1 MAVSSTHAGELALEA
16 QEVLLAEDETHETPR
31 LCSAHLRGT
40 AAKFLLA
47 LTLVWLTACFMTVVL
62 LKLDWQLLLKCLPGC
77 FFGFSS
83 VLTFSYEEKRYQSDD
98 STHTMLPFCAMLAL
112 PQFCWLL
119 LLPLFAMPWQS
130 FTLEAVGTALGLFG
144 LHAWMHREGEEDDS
158 EGESQEDDR
167 HNKWHKAGFFLQL
180 TGLLVTW
187 LGALPSLVQISWQVA
202 LCSLPFIGFLLFLVY
217 VACTEGVPR
226 YGPLGEIAMI
236 ALLLLYGMSLP
247 MSGMWQW
254 FLCLELQ
261 GYLYLYIF
269 VFDEI
274 WLRRAEN
281 PEMIIACGLCLCALP
296 FGAFAL
302 ITKLSCNLTAPL
314 CQSWWPWVLF
324 TPCALVTMY
333 CGVEAV
339 FLIQHRHELK
349 AAPSRADILTRVIGA
364 LGLAPVVLATDVEG
378 WQRGVEAPDMN
389 PTTYLNVSLPVSLQN
404 WSHVSMEIQEKQLHW
419 LHMPRPLWP
428 SKDDLA
434 SASTTT
440 RSTFWLSYMG
450 LKFMLASG
458 MVLLMLVLNGKCTS
472 CNQNTGASPDPSM
485 EGQPLTAE
493 TKLEEEPLTAEVAL
507 EEGKEEER
515 EEIMSFQDRHR
526 LLMLSVILPIH
537 LTVVI
542 KLSCAAAFFGQLTPN
557 TGLAYEGYDLCL
569 TSGLVWIVA
578 QALAMRV
585 ADFAAHY
592 SAADVASTMLIVVP
606 FLGDGFDCLK
616 DATLGALALRSQRMW
631 LRCLGFA
638 ALSYL
643 VILHGFLVRSS
654 SNRLELQKSYL
665 PVLFLKKTPA
675 PRDPAAA
682 DRTVQDTFCRTL
694 LDGVWRK
701 LLVQLYKQS
710 TPSRQW
716 ALILEDTP
724 QGVLALLVS
733 LADGFQT
740 FTLVVNIGVPVLRIT
755 LAWWLH
761 HRIAWELA
769 DWLLEEALNAAEA
782 QQLTV
787 CDEFVASLHQL
798 QDTFP
803 DYDLW
808 EHLKGK
814 NAGCC
819 EEATGKVQQPQSH
832 RALRLFVFLQ
842 QPIEEDE
849 KESTAKR
856 WKEVTESLKECT
868 TQQIQEAKG
877 SIRKAALHLE
887 PSELVLDCSK
897 DSSELVFQWVAA
909 RAILEAISK
918 PEKVTTLH
926 LDLRSNNLG
935 PGDASVVCEAVA
947 KFQLITNLKLWLVSN
962 NIGAEGAKAVG
973 GSLAKLEQIT
983 NLNLDL
989 RSNNIGA
996 EGAKAVGDSLAKLE
1010 QITNLKLWLVSN
1022 NIGAEGA
1029 KAVGDSLAKLEQ
1041 ITNLNLDLRS
1051 NNIGAEGAKAV
1062 GDSLAKLEQITN
1074 LKLWLVSNNIGA
1086 EGAKAVG
1093 DSLAKLEQIT
1103 NLKLDLSS
1111 NNIGAE
1117 GAKAVGDSLAK
1128 LEQITN
1134 LNLDLRSNNIGA
1146 EGAKAV
1152 GDSLAKLEQIT
1163 NLKLWLVSN
1172 NIGAEGAKAVGDS
1185 LAKLE
1190 QITNLKLWLVSNNI
1204 GAEGAKAVGDSLAK
1218 LEQITN
1224 LKLWL
1229 VSNNIGA
1236 ERAKAV
1242 VDYLEQ
1248 VTHVLLFG
1256 IPDEVVDEIRHQLEK
1271 PGRTVTVR

>member
-1 MAVSSTHAGELALEA
+1 MTVSSTHAGELALQA
-16 QEVLLAEDETHETPR
+16 QEVLLAEQEDETHETPR

-40 AAKFLLA
+40 ASKSLLA
-47 LTLVWLTACFMTVVL
+47 LTLVWLTACFMTVVF
-62 LKLDWQLLLKCLPGC
+62 LKLDWQILLKCLPGC

-83 VLTFSYEEKRYQSDD
+83 VLMFSYEEKQYDHRDD
-98 STHTMLPFCAMLAL
+98 SRYIELPVWAMLAL
-112 PQFCWLL
+112 PQVCWLL
-119 LLPLFAMPWQS
+119 LLPLCEMPWQS
-130 FTLEAVGTALGLFG
+130 FTLEVVGTALGLLG
-144 LHAWMHREGEEDDS
+144 LHAWMHREGEE
-158 EGESQEDDR
+158 E
-167 HNKWHKAGFFLQL
+167 AGFFLQL
-180 TGLLVTW
+180 IGLLVTW
-187 LGALPSLVQISWQVA
+187 LGALPSLVQVTWQVA
-202 LCSLPFIGFLLFLVY
+202 LCSLPFIGFLLFWVY
-217 VACTEGVPR
+217 VACTDPG
-226 YGPLGEIAMI
+226 YLPLRVIEMS

-254 FLCLELQ
+254 FLCLELG
-261 GYLYLYIF
+261 GYLYSYIF
-269 VFDEI
+269 VFNQI

-281 PEMIIACGLCLCALP
+281 PEMITALGLCLCALP

-324 TPCALVTMY
+324 TPCALATMY

-339 FLIQHRHELK
+339 FLIQNRRELK
-349 AAPSRADILTRVIGA
+349 AAPSRAALLTRLLVIGA

-458 MVLLMLVLNGKCTS
+458 MVLLMLGLNCKWS
-472 CNQNTGASPDPSM
+472 TGASPDPSM

-493 TKLEEEPLTAEVAL
+493 TKLEE
-507 EEGKEEER
+507 GKEKER
-515 EEIMSFQDRHR
+515 EETMSFQDKHR
-526 LLMLSVILPIH
+526 LVMLSVIVPIH

-542 KLSCAAAFFGQLTPN
+542 KLSCAAASFGQLTPN

-569 TSGLVWIVA
+569 TFGLVWIVA

-631 LRCLGFA
+631 LRCLGLA

-665 PVLFLKKTPA
+665 PVLFLKRTPA
-675 PRDPAAA
+675 SRDPAAA
-682 DRTVQDTFCRTL
+682 DRTVRDTFCRTL

-710 TPSRQW
+710 TPSRQFS
-716 ALILEDTP
+716 LILEDTP

-740 FTLVVNIGVPVLRIT
+740 FTVVVNIAVPVLRIM

-769 DWLLEEALNAAEA
+769 DWLLQEALNAADA
-782 QQLTV
+782 QQVTV
-787 CDEFVASLHQL
+787 CDEFVASLHRL

-808 EHLKGK
+808 KHLKGK

-819 EEATGKVQQPQSH
+819 EEATRKVQQPQSH
-832 RALRLFVFLQ
+832 MGLRLFVLLQ
-842 QPIEEDE
+842 QVVAEEE
-849 KESTAKR
+849 ESTAER
-856 WKEVTESLKECT
+856 WKKVMELLKTFTTE
-868 TQQIQEAKG
+868 QIQEAKG
-877 SIRKAALHLE
+877 SITKAALHLE
-887 PSELVLDCSK
+887 PSELVFKGRSR
-897 DSSELVFQWVAA
+897 SHAIT
-909 RAILEAISK
+909 ILEAIPK
-918 PEKVTTLH
+918 PEKVTSLN
-926 LDLRSNNLG
+926 LDLSSNNLG
-935 PGDASVVCEAVA
+935 PGGAKAVGEAVA
-947 KFQLITNLKLWLVSN
+947 KFQQITNLKLWLY
-962 NIGAEGAKAVG
+962 G
-973 GSLAKLEQIT
+973 
-983 NLNLDL
+983 
-989 RSNNIGA
+989 NNIGA

-1010 QITNLKLWLVSN
+1010 QITNLTLFLYGN

-1041 ITNLNLDLRS
+1041 ITNLEIHLDGNNIGAEGVKAVGDSLAKLEQITNLMLWLGG

-1074 LKLWLVSNNIGA
+1074 LDLRLDDNIGA

-1103 NLKLDLSS
+1103 NL
-1111 NNIGAE
+1111 
-1117 GAKAVGDSLAK
+1117 
-1128 LEQITN
+1128 
-1134 LNLDLRSNNIGA
+1134 
-1146 EGAKAV
+1146 
-1152 GDSLAKLEQIT
+1152 
-1163 NLKLWLVSN
+1163 WL
-1172 NIGAEGAKAVGDS
+1172 
-1185 LAKLE
+1185 
-1190 QITNLKLWLVSNNI
+1190 T
-1204 GAEGAKAVGDSLAK
+1204 
-1218 LEQITN
+1218 
-1224 LKLWL
+1224 
-1229 VSNNIGA
+1229 
-1236 ERAKAV
+1236 
-1242 VDYLEQ
+1242 
-1248 VTHVLLFG
+1248 G
-1256 IPDEVVDEIRHQLEK
+1256 IPDEVINEISHQLER
-1271 PGRTVTVR
+1271 PGRTVAVSN

>member
-1 MAVSSTHAGELALEA
+1 MAASSTRAGELALEA
-16 QEVLLAEDETHETPR
+16 QEVLLAEQEDETHESPR

-40 AAKFLLA
+40 ASKSLLA

-83 VLTFSYEEKRYQSDD
+83 VLMFSYAHEEKQHHYGD
-98 STHTMLPFCAMLAL
+98 SRLPGWAMLAL
-112 PQFCWLL
+112 PQFCCLL
-119 LLPLFAMPWQS
+119 LLPLFAMPWPI
-130 FTLEAVGTALGLFG
+130 FTLEVVGTALGLLG
-144 LHAWMHREGEEDDS
+144 LHVWMHS
-158 EGESQEDDR
+158 EGQEDDR
-167 HNKWHKAGFFLQL
+167 HDKWRKAGFFLQL
-180 TGLLVTW
+180 IGLLVTW
-187 LGALPSLVQISWQVA
+187 LAALPCLVQITWQVA
-202 LCSLPFIGFLLFLVY
+202 LCSLPFIGRLLFLVF
-217 VACTEGVPR
+217 VALEGVSR
-226 YGPLGEIAMI
+226 YQSLEGIAMK

-254 FLCLELQ
+254 FLCLEIG
-261 GYLYLYIF
+261 GYLCLCSA
-269 VFDEI
+269 VCDKI
-274 WLRRAEN
+274 WWNRDWDPDQIQTIARR
-281 PEMIIACGLCLCALP
+281 LCLCALP

-314 CQSWWPWVLF
+314 CQFWWRWVLF
-324 TPCALVTMY
+324 TPCALVMMY
-333 CGVEAV
+333 YGVEAV
-339 FLIQHRHELK
+339 LLIQKRHELK
-349 AAPSRADILTRVIGA
+349 AAPSRAAILTRLLVIGA

-450 LKFMLASG
+450 LKFVLASG
-458 MVLLMLVLNGKCTS
+458 MVLLILVLNCKCTS
-472 CNQNTGASPDPSM
+472 SNPSTSASPDPSM

-493 TKLEEEPLTAEVAL
+493 TKLEEGPLTAEVEL
-507 EEGKEEER
+507 EEGKEDER
-515 EEIMSFQDRHR
+515 EETMSFQDRHR
-526 LLMLSVILPIH
+526 LLMLCVILPIH

-542 KLSCAAAFFGQLTPN
+542 KLSCAAALFGQLTPN

-592 SAADVASTMLIVVP
+592 SAADVALTMLIVVP

-616 DATLGALALRSQRMW
+616 DGMLGALALRSQRIW
-631 LRCLGFA
+631 LRCLGLA

-675 PRDPAAA
+675 PRGPAAA

-740 FTLVVNIGVPVLRIT
+740 FTVVVNIGVPVLRIT
-755 LAWWLH
+755 LGWWLH
-761 HRIAWELA
+761 HRIAFEVA
-769 DWLLEEALNAAEA
+769 DWLLQEALNAADA
-782 QQLTV
+782 QQLAV
-787 CDEFVASLHQL
+787 CDEFVASLHRL

-808 EHLKGK
+808 KRLKGK

-819 EEATGKVQQPQSH
+819 EAATRKVQQPQSH
-832 RALRLFVFLQ
+832 QALRLFVFLR
-842 QPIEEDE
+842 QPIEEEESPAQRWE
-849 KESTAKR
+849 K
-856 WKEVTESLKECT
+856 VTELLKKCT
-868 TQQIQEAKG
+868 TEQIQEAKG
-877 SIRKAALHLE
+877 SITKAALHLE
-887 PSELVLDCSK
+887 PSELVL
-897 DSSELVFQWVAA
+897 EYREWVAA
-909 RAILEAISK
+909 STILEAIPK

-926 LDLRSNNLG
+926 LDLVLIKIEIG
-935 PGDASVVCEAVA
+935 PGGARAVGEAVA
-947 KFQLITNLKLWLVSN
+947 KFQ
-962 NIGAEGAKAVG
+962 
-973 GSLAKLEQIT
+973 QIT
-983 NLNLDL
+983 NLTLWLSN
-989 RSNNIGA
+989 NNIGA

-1010 QITNLKLWLVSN
+1010 QITNLKLWLSNNNIGAEGAKDVGDSLAKLEQINNLILWLGGNNIGAEGAKAVGDSLAKLEQITNLTLDLDNNNIGAEGAKAVGDSLAKLEQITDLEIHLDNNNIGAEGAKAVGDSLAKLEQITDLEIHLDGNNIGAEGATAVGDSLAKLEQITDMELCLSDNNIGTEGAKAVGDSLAKLEQITDLELWLNSN

-1041 ITNLNLDLRS
+1041 ITNL
-1051 NNIGAEGAKAV
+1051 
-1062 GDSLAKLEQITN
+1062 Q
-1074 LKLWLVSNNIGA
+1074 LWLSDN
-1086 EGAKAVG
+1086 
-1093 DSLAKLEQIT
+1093 
-1103 NLKLDLSS
+1103 
-1111 NNIGAE
+1111 
-1117 GAKAVGDSLAK
+1117 
-1128 LEQITN
+1128 
-1134 LNLDLRSNNIGA
+1134 
-1146 EGAKAV
+1146 
-1152 GDSLAKLEQIT
+1152 
-1163 NLKLWLVSN
+1163 
-1172 NIGAEGAKAVGDS
+1172 
-1185 LAKLE
+1185 
-1190 QITNLKLWLVSNNI
+1190 
-1204 GAEGAKAVGDSLAK
+1204 
-1218 LEQITN
+1218 
-1224 LKLWL
+1224 
-1229 VSNNIGA
+1229 
-1236 ERAKAV
+1236 
-1242 VDYLEQ
+1242 
-1248 VTHVLLFG
+1248 G

-1271 PGRTVTVR
+1271 PGRTVDVRS

>member
-1 MAVSSTHAGELALEA
+1 MAASSTHAGELALEA
-16 QEVLLAEDETHETPR
+16 QEVLLAEQEDETHETPR

-40 AAKFLLA
+40 ASKSLLA

-62 LKLDWQLLLKCLPGC
+62 LKLDWQILLKCLPGC

-83 VLTFSYEEKRYQSDD
+83 VLMLSYDD
-98 STHTMLPFCAMLAL
+98 SRLPFCAILPL
-112 PQFCWLL
+112 PQFCCLL
-119 LLPLFAMPWQS
+119 LLPLFLMPWQS
-130 FTLEAVGTALGLFG
+130 FTLEVVGTALGLLG
-144 LHAWMHREGEEDDS
+144 LHVWMHS
-158 EGESQEDDR
+158 EGQEDDLR
-167 HNKWHKAGFFLQL
+167 NRWRKAGFFLQL
-180 TGLLVTW
+180 IGLLVTW
-187 LGALPSLVQISWQVA
+187 LGALPCLVQITWQVA

-217 VACTEGVPR
+217 LVACAEEVPR
-226 YGPLGEIAMI
+226 YEPLGATAMF
-236 ALLLLYGMSLP
+236 ALLLLCGMSLP

-254 FLCLELQ
+254 FLCLELV

-269 VFDEI
+269 VLDKI
-274 WLRRAEN
+274 WLRTKHSDS
-281 PEMIIACGLCLCALP
+281 EMIIACGLCLCALP

-302 ITKLSCNLTAPL
+302 ITKLSCNLTAPM
-314 CQSWWPWVLF
+314 CKFWWPWVLF
-324 TPCALVTMY
+324 TPCALATMY

-339 FLIQHRHELK
+339 FLIQHRLELNELE
-349 AAPSRADILTRVIGA
+349 AAPSRAAILTRLLVIGA

-378 WQRGVEAPDMN
+378 WQRGVAAPDMN

-458 MVLLMLVLNGKCTS
+458 MVLLMLVLNCKCTS
-472 CNQNTGASPDPSM
+472 SNQSTGASPDPSM

-493 TKLEEEPLTAEVAL
+493 TKLEEGPLTAEVEL
-507 EEGKEEER
+507 EEGKEDER
-515 EEIMSFQDRHR
+515 EETMSFQDRHR
-526 LLMLSVILPIH
+526 LLMLCVILPIH

-542 KLSCAAAFFGQLTPN
+542 KLSCAAALFGQLTPN

-592 SAADVASTMLIVVP
+592 SAADVALTMLIVVP

-616 DATLGALALRSQRMW
+616 DGMLGALALRSQRIW
-631 LRCLGFA
+631 LRCLGLA

-740 FTLVVNIGVPVLRIT
+740 FTVVVNIGVPVLRIT
-755 LAWWLH
+755 LGWWLH
-761 HRIAWELA
+761 HRIAFEVA
-769 DWLLEEALNAAEA
+769 DWLLQEALNAADA
-782 QQLTV
+782 QQLAV
-787 CDEFVASLHQL
+787 CDEFVASLHRL

-808 EHLKGK
+808 KHLKGK

-819 EEATGKVQQPQSH
+819 EAATRKVQQPQSH
-832 RALRLFVFLQ
+832 PALRLFVFLQ
-842 QPIEEDE
+842 QPIEEE
-849 KESTAKR
+849 ESPAER
-856 WKEVTESLKECT
+856 WKKVTELLKKLT

-877 SIRKAALHLE
+877 SITKAALHLE
-887 PSELVLDCSK
+887 PSELVLRNC
-897 DSSELVFQWVAA
+897 EWVAA
-909 RAILEAISK
+909 TTILEAISK
-918 PEKVTTLH
+918 PEKVTSLN
-926 LDLRSNNLG
+926 LAGLSNNRPANARAVG
-935 PGDASVVCEAVA
+935 AAVA
-947 KFQLITNLKLWLVSN
+947 KFQQITNLKLWLNYN

-973 GSLAKLEQIT
+973 DSLTKLEQITDLEIHLDRNNIGAEGAKAVGDSLAKLEQIA
-983 NLNLDL
+983 NLKLWLDYNNIGAEGAKAVGDSLTKLEQITDLEIHLDRNNIGAEGAKAVGDSLAKLEQIANLKLWLDY
-989 RSNNIGA
+989 NNIGA

-1010 QITNLKLWLVSN
+1010 QIT
-1022 NIGAEGA
+1022 
-1029 KAVGDSLAKLEQ
+1029 
-1041 ITNLNLDLRS
+1041 
-1051 NNIGAEGAKAV
+1051 
-1062 GDSLAKLEQITN
+1062 
-1074 LKLWLVSNNIGA
+1074 
-1086 EGAKAVG
+1086 
-1093 DSLAKLEQIT
+1093 
-1103 NLKLDLSS
+1103 
-1111 NNIGAE
+1111 
-1117 GAKAVGDSLAK
+1117 
-1128 LEQITN
+1128 
-1134 LNLDLRSNNIGA
+1134 
-1146 EGAKAV
+1146 
-1152 GDSLAKLEQIT
+1152 
-1163 NLKLWLVSN
+1163 
-1172 NIGAEGAKAVGDS
+1172 
-1185 LAKLE
+1185 
-1190 QITNLKLWLVSNNI
+1190 
-1204 GAEGAKAVGDSLAK
+1204 
-1218 LEQITN
+1218 
-1224 LKLWL
+1224 
-1229 VSNNIGA
+1229 
-1236 ERAKAV
+1236 
-1242 VDYLEQ
+1242 YLE
-1248 VTHVLLFG
+1248 LRG
-1256 IPDEVVDEIRHQLEK
+1256 IPDEVVREIRHQLER
-1271 PGRTVTVR
+1271 PGRTVAVRSY

>member
-1 MAVSSTHAGELALEA
+1 MAASSTHAGELALEA
-16 QEVLLAEDETHETPR
+16 QEVLLAEQEHETHETPR
-31 LCSAHLRGT
+31 LCSAHLCGT
-40 AAKFLLA
+40 ASKSLLS
-47 LTLVWLTACFMTVVL
+47 LTLAWLTACFMTVVL
-62 LKLDWQLLLKCLPGC
+62 LKLNWQILLKCLPGC
-77 FFGFSS
+77 FFGLSS
-83 VLTFSYEEKRYQSDD
+83 VLMFSYAYEEWHLSDF

-112 PQFCWLL
+112 PQFCCLL
-119 LLPLFAMPWQS
+119 LLPLFVMPWQS
-130 FTLEAVGTALGLFG
+130 FTLEVVGAALGLLG
-144 LHAWMHREGEEDDS
+144 LHAWMHS
-158 EGESQEDDR
+158 EGQEDDW
-167 HNKWHKAGFFLQL
+167 HNKWRKAGFFLQL

-187 LGALPSLVQISWQVA
+187 LGALPCLVQVTWQVA
-202 LCSLPFIGFLLFLVY
+202 LCSLPFIGLLLYLVY
-217 VACTEGVPR
+217 LASTNGAHRYSPLEG
-226 YGPLGEIAMI
+226 IAMF

-254 FLCLELQ
+254 FLCLELG
-261 GYLYLYIF
+261 GYVCLCSF
-269 VFDEI
+269 VCERIWWNRPFNTEI
-274 WLRRAEN
+274 AF
-281 PEMIIACGLCLCALP
+281 CLCALP

-314 CQSWWPWVLF
+314 CQSWWPWALF
-324 TPCALVTMY
+324 TPCALATMY

-339 FLIQHRHELK
+339 VLIQHRHELK
-349 AAPSRADILTRVIGA
+349 TAPGRAALLTRLLVIGA

-378 WQRGVEAPDMN
+378 WQRGVEAPDLN
-389 PTTYLNVSLPVSLQN
+389 PTTYLTVSLPVSLQN

-458 MVLLMLVLNGKCTS
+458 MVLLMLVLNCKCTS
-472 CNQNTGASPDPSM
+472 SSQRTGASPDPSM

-493 TKLEEEPLTAEVAL
+493 TKLEEEPLTAEVEL

-515 EEIMSFQDRHR
+515 EETMSFQDRHR
-526 LLMLSVILPIH
+526 LLMLSVIVPIH

-542 KLSCAAAFFGQLTPN
+542 KLSCAAAFFEQLTPN

-569 TSGLVWIVA
+569 TSALLWIVA

-592 SAADVASTMLIVVP
+592 SAADVALTMLIVVP
-606 FLGDGFDCLK
+606 FLGDGFDSLK
-616 DATLGALALRSQRMW
+616 DAMLGALALRSQRIW

-638 ALSYL
+638 ALNYL
-643 VILHGFLVRSS
+643 VILHGFLALSS

-665 PVLFLKKTPA
+665 PVLFLKRTPA

-682 DRTVQDTFCRTL
+682 DRTVRDTFCRTL

-716 ALILEDTP
+716 AMILEDTP

-761 HRIAWELA
+761 DRIAWEVA
-769 DWLLEEALNAAEA
+769 DWLLQEALNAADA

-787 CDEFVASLHQL
+787 CDEFVASLHRL

-803 DYDLW
+803 DCDLW

-814 NAGCC
+814 NAECR
-819 EEATGKVQQPQSH
+819 EAATGKVQQLQSH
-832 RALRLFVFLQ
+832 MGLRVFVLVQ
-842 QPIEEDE
+842 QVVAEDE
-849 KESTAKR
+849 ESPAKR
-856 WKEVTESLKECT
+856 WEKVTELLKKLT

-887 PSELVLDCSK
+887 PSELVLDCSIY
-897 DSSELVFQWVAA
+897 SENSFEWVAA
-909 RAILEAISK
+909 KTILEAIPK

-926 LDLRSNNLG
+926 LDLGSNNLG
-935 PGDASVVCEAVA
+935 PGGARAVGEAVA
-947 KFQLITNLKLWLVSN
+947 KFRQIAGLGLRLFGD

-973 GSLAKLEQIT
+973 DSLAKLEQIT
-983 NLNLDL
+983 DLTLLLN
-989 RSNNIGA
+989 SNNIGA

-1010 QITNLKLWLVSN
+1010 QITDLTLWLNGN

-1041 ITNLNLDLRS
+1041 ITYLDL
-1051 NNIGAEGAKAV
+1051 
-1062 GDSLAKLEQITN
+1062 
-1074 LKLWLVSNNIGA
+1074 
-1086 EGAKAVG
+1086 
-1093 DSLAKLEQIT
+1093 
-1103 NLKLDLSS
+1103 
-1111 NNIGAE
+1111 
-1117 GAKAVGDSLAK
+1117 
-1128 LEQITN
+1128 
-1134 LNLDLRSNNIGA
+1134 
-1146 EGAKAV
+1146 
-1152 GDSLAKLEQIT
+1152 
-1163 NLKLWLVSN
+1163 
-1172 NIGAEGAKAVGDS
+1172 
-1185 LAKLE
+1185 
-1190 QITNLKLWLVSNNI
+1190 
-1204 GAEGAKAVGDSLAK
+1204 
-1218 LEQITN
+1218 
-1224 LKLWL
+1224 
-1229 VSNNIGA
+1229 
-1236 ERAKAV
+1236 
-1242 VDYLEQ
+1242 
-1248 VTHVLLFG
+1248 HG

-1271 PGRTVTVR
+1271 PGRTVVLR

>member
-1 MAVSSTHAGELALEA
+1 MTVSSTHAGELALEA
-16 QEVLLAEDETHETPR
+16 QEVLLAEQEDETHETPR

-40 AAKFLLA
+40 AAKSLLA

-62 LKLDWQLLLKCLPGC
+62 LKLDWQILLKCLPGC

-83 VLTFSYEEKRYQSDD
+83 VLMFSYWEKQYDHYGD
-98 STHTMLPFCAMLAL
+98 SRLPGWVCLAMA
-112 PQFCWLL
+112 QFCWLL

-130 FTLEAVGTALGLFG
+130 FTLEVVGTALGLLG
-144 LHAWMHREGEEDDS
+144 LHAWMHREGEEDDW
-158 EGESQEDDR
+158 
-167 HNKWHKAGFFLQL
+167 HNRWRKAGSFLQL
-180 TGLLVTW
+180 MGLLVTW
-187 LGALPSLVQISWQVA
+187 LGALPSLVQITWQVA

-217 VACTEGVPR
+217 VVACAEEVPP
-226 YGPLGEIAMI
+226 YQSLEDPAMI

-247 MSGMWQW
+247 MSGMWQC
-254 FLCLELQ
+254 FLGLELGGYLCLCS
-261 GYLYLYIF
+261 F
-269 VFDEI
+269 VCDKI
-274 WLRRAEN
+274 WLSFPKYSNTE
-281 PEMIIACGLCLCALP
+281 IAVGLCLCAVP
-296 FGAFAL
+296 FVAFAL

-324 TPCALVTMY
+324 TPCALVMMY

-339 FLIQHRHELK
+339 FLIQNRHELK
-349 AAPSRADILTRVIGA
+349 AAPSRADILTRLLVIGA

-458 MVLLMLVLNGKCTS
+458 MVLLMLVLNCKCTS
-472 CNQNTGASPDPSM
+472 SHQSTGASPDPSM

-493 TKLEEEPLTAEVAL
+493 TKLEEEPLTAEVEL

-515 EEIMSFQDRHR
+515 EETMSFQDRHR
-526 LLMLSVILPIH
+526 LLMLAVIVPIH

-542 KLSCAAAFFGQLTPN
+542 KLSVAAAFFGQLTPN

-569 TSGLVWIVA
+569 TSALLWIVA
-578 QALAMRV
+578 QALAVRA

-592 SAADVASTMLIVVP
+592 SAADVALTMLIVVP

-616 DATLGALALRSQRMW
+616 DAMLGALALRSQRIW
-631 LRCLGFA
+631 LRCLGLA

-665 PVLFLKKTPA
+665 PVMFLKRTPA

-740 FTLVVNIGVPVLRIT
+740 FTLAVNIAVPVFRIT

-761 HRIAWELA
+761 HRIAWEVA
-769 DWLLEEALNAAEA
+769 DWLLQEALNAAEA
-782 QQLTV
+782 QQLAV
-787 CDEFVASLHQL
+787 CDEFVASLHRL

-814 NAGCC
+814 NAECR
-819 EEATGKVQQPQSH
+819 EAATRKVQQPQSH

-842 QPIEEDE
+842 QPIEEV
-849 KESTAKR
+849 ESPAER
-856 WKEVTESLKECT
+856 WKKVTELLKKCT
-868 TQQIQEAKG
+868 TEQIQEAKG

-887 PSELVLDCSK
+887 PSELVLEHYD
-897 DSSELVFQWVAA
+897 FNWVAA
-909 RAILEAISK
+909 TTILEAIPK
-918 PEKVTTLH
+918 PEKVTSLN
-926 LDLRSNNLG
+926 LNLCSNNLG
-935 PGDASVVCEAVA
+935 PGGARVVGEAVA
-947 KFQLITNLKLWLVSN
+947 KFQ
-962 NIGAEGAKAVG
+962 
-973 GSLAKLEQIT
+973 QIT
-983 NLNLDL
+983 NLILWLN
-989 RSNNIGA
+989 RNNIGA

-1010 QITNLKLWLVSN
+1010 QITNL
-1022 NIGAEGA
+1022 
-1029 KAVGDSLAKLEQ
+1029 
-1041 ITNLNLDLRS
+1041 TLRLS
-1051 NNIGAEGAKAV
+1051 
-1062 GDSLAKLEQITN
+1062 D
-1074 LKLWLVSNNIGA
+1074 NNIGA

-1103 NLKLDLSS
+1103 NLKLDLYGNNIGAVGARAVGDSLTKLEQITHLELWLS
-1111 NNIGAE
+1111 RNNIGAEGAKAVGDSLTKLEQITHLELWLSDNNIGAE

-1134 LNLDLRSNNIGA
+1134 LTLWLDHNNIGA

-1152 GDSLAKLEQIT
+1152 GNSLAKLEQIT
-1163 NLKLWLVSN
+1163 NVEL
-1172 NIGAEGAKAVGDS
+1172 
-1185 LAKLE
+1185 
-1190 QITNLKLWLVSNNI
+1190 
-1204 GAEGAKAVGDSLAK
+1204 
-1218 LEQITN
+1218 
-1224 LKLWL
+1224 
-1229 VSNNIGA
+1229 
-1236 ERAKAV
+1236 
-1242 VDYLEQ
+1242 
-1248 VTHVLLFG
+1248 HG

-1271 PGRTVTVR
+1271 PGRTVDVRS